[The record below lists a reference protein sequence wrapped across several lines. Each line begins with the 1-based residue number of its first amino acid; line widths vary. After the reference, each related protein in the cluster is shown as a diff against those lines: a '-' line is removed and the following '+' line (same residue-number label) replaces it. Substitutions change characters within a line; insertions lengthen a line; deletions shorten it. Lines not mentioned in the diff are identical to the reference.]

1 MRLFNKR
8 TVSHSGWRRFL
19 SIPFDHP
26 KIVKITD
33 VMNVSGLVINVLYYS
48 QVGYRAGLG
57 IDLSYHPLHPL

>member
-33 VMNVSGLVINVLYYS
+33 VMNVSGLVINVFILQSGGVSGWTRY
-48 QVGYRAGLG
+48 
-57 IDLSYHPLHPL
+57 